1 MCMSSATYDFT
12 ARLGEALERRGN
24 PLTADALMDVL
35 REASDSTT
43 EALSAG
49 EREFLLEN
57 TDLTEED
64 LTSEARALSQ
74 SLIAQDRATAQEQ
87 VHRSSLTTGQV
98 ASLLGRLEAS
108 VRRSKATGD
117 LYALPS
123 GTGRAIQFP
132 RWQFEDGDVVPG
144 LRVIIPAFPQYTHP
158 LSIQHFM
165 TTPNESL
172 DQLSPVRWLF
182 DGGEAGAVAALVDEL
197 GVE

>member
-1 MCMSSATYDFT
+1 MSSATNDFT
-12 ARLGEALERRGN
+12 ARLEVALDRRGN
-24 PLTADALMDVL
+24 PVTADALLDVL

-57 TDLTEED
+57 TDLTDED
-64 LTSEARALSQ
+64 LTAEARALSQ
-74 SLIAQDRATAQEQ
+74 SVVARDRAAAQKQ
-87 VHRSSLTTGQV
+87 VRRSSLTTGQV
-98 ASLLGRLEAS
+98 ASLLGRLDAS
-108 VRRSKATGD
+108 VRRSKASGD

-123 GTGRAIQFP
+123 GAGRVVRFP

-172 DQLSPVRWLF
+172 DQFSPVRWLF
-182 DGGEAGAVAALVDEL
+182 DGGEVDAVVALVDEL
-197 GVE
+197 GYE

>member
-1 MCMSSATYDFT
+1 MCMSSATFDFT
-12 ARLGEALERRGN
+12 ARLEEALDRRGN
-24 PLTADALMDVL
+24 PLTAGALMDVL

-57 TDLTEED
+57 TDLTDED

-74 SLIAQDRATAQEQ
+74 SLIAQGRAAAQEQ
-87 VHRSSLTTGQV
+87 VHQSSLTTGQV

-123 GTGRAIQFP
+123 GMGRVIRFP

-172 DQLSPVRWLF
+172 DQLSPVHWLLG
-182 DGGEAGAVAALVDEL
+182 GGEVDAVVALVDEL
-197 GVE
+197 GYE